1 MKRYS
6 IFPIEKKD
14 LWDRYKAAQ
23 SQFWIAEEVDLSQDK
38 WDKLTEDERR
48 VLKQILGF
56 FTVSDGIV
64 MENIATS
71 FISTVEEPEAEFYYG
86 QQLYIEGVHAELY
99 GLFIESYI
107 KNESEKA
114 QMFTPIESMETVKK
128 KAQWALK
135 WLNSES
141 FEERLIAFSVIE
153 GIFFSLLF
161 SYVFYFRQGGLMPGL
176 CSGNELIFRDENGH
190 YEFAVHYY
198 KNHTSQSVPKERIK
212 EIILEALEIEKTFN
226 KEVLITGLPGLT
238 STMMEQYVEYV
249 ADTVLTDY
257 GIPKVFNVSQPLAYM
272 DRILLDSRSNF
283 FERRSTSYSRVSSS
297 DSLIDEDF

>member
-1 MKRYS
+1 M
-6 IFPIEKKD
+6 
-14 LWDRYKAAQ
+14 
-23 SQFWIAEEVDLSQDK
+23 SQDK

-71 FISTVEEPEAEFYYG
+71 FISAVEEPEAEFYYG

-141 FEERLIAFSVIE
+141 FEERLIAFSIVE
-153 GIFFSLLF
+153 GLQFSSIFSLI
-161 SYVFYFRQGGLMPGL
+161 FYFRQGGLMPGL

-198 KNHTSQSVPKERIK
+198 KNHVNDYVSENRIK
-212 EIILEALEIEKTFN
+212 QMVLEALEVEKTFI
-226 KEVLITGLPGLT
+226 KETLGSGLPGLT
-238 STMMEQYVEYV
+238 PSMMNQYLEYV

-257 GIPKVFNVSQPLAYM
+257 GVPKVFNVSQPLAYM